1 MGKKAPAVTGLVL
14 AGIIILYFLSPGSFK
29 LPGSDAS
36 PAIAGN
42 PAATVEAAE
51 STIAAE
57 DVKTGSAEITDETVS
72 EAADETTAAEAADKT
87 TATEASDNT
96 AIPDKPI
103 AGEAGTRTEPKDSPI
118 KPTDIEGI
126 VPGGTITARVKRA
139 VDGDTLVAVYKNKDY
154 RVRLLCIDTPESV
167 MTGVKVQAYGK
178 EASEKLKE
186 LVQGKDVRLVF
197 EKDTDD
203 RYDRLLAYVIL
214 DDGSC
219 VNSIL
224 VSEGYARVEF
234 VKPNTVNKEYFTGLM
249 EYAISQG
256 RGSWS
261 LPEDERPFVKDKD
274 GGYYP
279 RYYDEEKAA

>member
-1 MGKKAPAVTGLVL
+1 MGKKAPAFTGLALV
-14 AGIIILYFLSPGSFK
+14 GIIILYFLSPGSFK
-29 LPGSDAS
+29 LPGSDTV
-36 PAIAGN
+36 PAIAGK
-42 PAATVEAAE
+42 PAATAEAAVGI
-51 STIAAE
+51 IAAE
-57 DVKTGSAEITDETVS
+57 DDKTGAAET
-72 EAADETTAAEAADKT
+72 ADETASEDGNETTVVEAVDKPAASEGA
-87 TATEASDNT
+87 DNT
-96 AIPDKPI
+96 AVPDKRI
-103 AGEAGTRTEPKDSPI
+103 TEESGTQTELPDSTI
-118 KPTDIEGI
+118 KPTEVEGI
-126 VPGGTITARVKRA
+126 VPGGTITARIKRT

-167 MTGVKVQAYGK
+167 MSGVKVQAYGK
-178 EASEKLKE
+178 EAFERLKE
-186 LVQGKDVRLVF
+186 FVQDKKVKLVF

-249 EYAISQG
+249 ENAIRQS
-256 RGSWS
+256 RGLWS
-261 LPEDERPFVKDKD
+261 LPEDERPFLEDKD